1 MTSYIQIIPQLLLQ
15 NKYIRYIHGLQN
27 YIATQVQICNYMHSK
42 GGGISLTCL
51 TTANYNLSYS
61 LVAFIDGFKG
71 VRSNTPQK

>member
-1 MTSYIQIIPQLLLQ
+1 MDCRTLLH
-15 NKYIRYIHGLQN
+15 KCKFV
-27 YIATQVQICNYMHSK
+27 TTYMHSK